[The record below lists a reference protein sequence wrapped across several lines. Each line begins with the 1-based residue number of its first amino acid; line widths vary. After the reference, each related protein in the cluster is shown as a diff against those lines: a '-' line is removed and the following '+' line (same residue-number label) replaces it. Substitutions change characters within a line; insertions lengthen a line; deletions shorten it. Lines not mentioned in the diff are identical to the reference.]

1 MEGTAPNQSTESI
14 EDLIKTIDMKMA
26 EITSGMM
33 EIKEKQ
39 EEDFSGEG
47 IDITDSLPTIDEA
60 LKLRKENDELKD
72 EIFTK
77 HAEYGTN
84 TDIKKIDVAH
94 KQLSDYYNTMTSQQ
108 KMMLVMKLAESAGGP
123 AEHQDVIEFMTYL
136 LKQRDEYED
145 ENDELKEELSGY
157 HQIKS
162 SREVEGDENIVLG
175 QIYPPGIVGMK
186 NLVECWDFQQKEN
199 EELKKEIEG
208 FKNGGVFKDITQE
221 NEKLKKEIE
230 KLKEKSSSSTA
241 NKPPYPEP
249 PPGAPYLWK
258 NAMCHHTLCNVS
270 PDECGYAHTIEEAR
284 YYQKRRERKDVKQ
297 QNEIKHLQTQVKDL
311 TSKIP
316 SNHHKRLSPYDKRL
330 LGSILGDVEC
340 LEHAGNPDEVEDY
353 KLYAPKKK
361 LLVRLLK

>member
-60 LKLRKENDELKD
+60 LKLRKENDELK
-72 EIFTK
+72 EQ
-77 HAEYGTN
+77 
-84 TDIKKIDVAH
+84 H
-94 KQLSDYYNTMTSQQ
+94 KQVVAGLELQIMELQQSGESVSETADQQGIWLNDYYSCMTSQQ
-108 KMMLVMKLAESAGGP
+108 KEMLRMKMCDSDGSP
-123 AEHQDVIEFMTYL
+123 AEHQDIIMFMTNC
-136 LKQRDEYED
+136 LKQRDEYDD
-145 ENDELKEELSGY
+145 ENDELKE
-157 HQIKS
+157 
-162 SREVEGDENIVLG
+162 
-175 QIYPPGIVGMK
+175 
-186 NLVECWDFQQKEN
+186 
-199 EELKKEIEG
+199 EIEG

-230 KLKEKSSSSTA
+230 KLKDQSSSSKA

-297 QNEIKHLQTQVKDL
+297 QTEIKHLQTAVKDL